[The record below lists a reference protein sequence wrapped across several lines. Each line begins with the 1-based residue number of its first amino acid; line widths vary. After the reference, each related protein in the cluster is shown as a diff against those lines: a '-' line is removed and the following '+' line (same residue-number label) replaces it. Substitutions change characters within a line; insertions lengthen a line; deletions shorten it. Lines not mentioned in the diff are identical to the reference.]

1 MQSLQDM
8 QQQLIRVVA
17 RVRVGADG
25 AGAAIEVEVWALDAA
40 AFGSFV
46 DEVPAPLVIER
57 VTTAVDV
64 VTRLP
69 LASTTSATGW
79 VEKATPLVAPVG

>member
-1 MQSLQDM
+1 MGEPTVRNRQG
-8 QQQLIRVVA
+8 VA
-17 RVRVGADG
+17 TDKSGAK
-25 AGAAIEVEVWALDAA
+25 
-40 AFGSFV
+40 
-46 DEVPAPLVIER
+46 VPAPLVIER

-69 LASTTSATGW
+69 LPSTTSATGW